1 MEHTRDHIIFFM
13 AQKMYALEQSG
24 SREAFNRLVEHF
36 EQINL
41 DGLLEYLTRYY
52 AVDVD
57 REMDDFGL
65 VEGELIFVS
74 RARGYRFKHV
84 YRDSTTV
91 RLRPH
96 RPPLG
101 RGSTP
106 PRSAQAGRSSRFSCR
121 SYTPRISS
129 RNPLAMPVAHVSAL
143 NCGTSTQKPALRLR
157 SSSIRRMASC
167 RPS

>member
-13 AQKMYALEQSG
+13 AQKMYALERSG

-65 VEGELIFVS
+65 VEGELVFVS
-74 RARGYRFKHV
+74 RAREDKYKTREILVALYDGRH
-84 YRDSTTV
+84 DAI
-91 RLRPH
+91 RLIEEERK
-96 RPPLG
+96 
-101 RGSTP
+101 
-106 PRSAQAGRSSRFSCR
+106 RSAGFCVEVPQFNAETCATGIANGFRDEILGVYERQLKR
-121 SYTPRISS
+121 DD
-129 RNPLAMPVAHVSAL
+129 L
-143 NCGTSTQKPALRLR
+143 PA
-157 SSSIRRMASC
+157 
-167 RPS
+167 

>member
-13 AQKMYALEQSG
+13 AQKMYALERSG

-52 AVDVD
+52 AVDVV

-65 VEGELIFVS
+65 VEGELVFVS

-84 YRDSTTV
+84 YRDG
-91 RLRPH
+91 H
-96 RPPLG
+96 
-101 RGSTP
+101 
-106 PRSAQAGRSSRFSCR
+106 
-121 SYTPRISS
+121 
-129 RNPLAMPVAHVSAL
+129 
-143 NCGTSTQKPALRLR
+143 LRLVGIESR
-157 SSSIRRMASC
+157 HDREDPPA
-167 RPS
+167 

>member
-13 AQKMYALEQSG
+13 AQKMYALERTG

-65 VEGELIFVS
+65 AEGELVFVS
-74 RARGYRFKHV
+74 RAYGYRFKHV
-84 YRDSTTV
+84 YRDG
-91 RLRPH
+91 H
-96 RPPLG
+96 
-101 RGSTP
+101 
-106 PRSAQAGRSSRFSCR
+106 
-121 SYTPRISS
+121 
-129 RNPLAMPVAHVSAL
+129 
-143 NCGTSTQKPALRLR
+143 LRLVGMECPAER
-157 SSSIRRMASC
+157 D
-167 RPS
+167 PPPP